1 MRPSTLFSWP
11 NRPILFTRDRA
22 RRAAQDKPK
31 ACNYGLIHAR
41 GEYLVIYDAEDLP
54 DPDQLKRVIVA
65 FQKTPADVV
74 CIQAKLNYYNRKQ
87 NC

>member
-1 MRPSTLFSWP
+1 
-11 NRPILFTRDRA
+11 
-22 RRAAQDKPK
+22 
-31 ACNYGLIHAR
+31 
-41 GEYLVIYDAEDLP
+41 VIYDAEDLP